1 MAKKI
6 NRQQIVDDYFNSG
19 LTIKQIAMK
28 NDVCIR
34 TVCKAV
40 EGRANRSKIGR
51 NSGRKAIRLN
61 KDETELLI
69 GTILE
74 YDYICKDENE
84 RLLLHSIEDRLLEIA
99 DDLT

>member
-19 LTIKQIAMK
+19 LTIKQIARK
-28 NDVCIR
+28 NDVCFR

-61 KDETELLI
+61 KDETELLLV
-69 GTILE
+69 TILE
-74 YDYICKDENE
+74 YEYICKDEDE

>member
-6 NRQQIVDDYFNSG
+6 DRQQIVDDYFNSG
-19 LTIKQIAMK
+19 LTVKQIAHK
-28 NDVCIR
+28 NNVCVRAIYN
-34 TVCKAV
+34 ALD
-40 EGRANRSKIGR
+40 GRANRSKIGR
-51 NSGRKAIRLN
+51 SSGRKALRLN

-74 YDYICKDENE
+74 YEYICNDENE